1 MSRPCPV
8 PAGTS
13 FTLAVKAMHEAQ
25 SSYLLVMGADHEPVG
40 VVGPDQVQGVLID
53 RCRSGKGPEKRP
65 DNELDR
71 KIDHL
76 SRTFQLVEPDEL
88 LSDVILQ
95 EHPFLLVREN
105 GTYLGIIPV
114 NSVML
119 VLKHYINR
127 MRTMLNAA
135 NNPILE
141 VDREGRLCAMNR
153 AVEKVFGM
161 TEREAMGRLIK
172 EIVPNTGMTEVIES
186 GIPQIARQI
195 EIGANTYVSN
205 RTPIKE
211 DGDVIG
217 AVAVLQDITELEQLI
232 RELAAERNERK
243 LLETFL
249 ENTADRVVIIDK
261 NARIVMINQ
270 SYCDFLEISKEKAFG
285 EDVRKVIENTR
296 MHVVVK
302 TGIPELNQV
311 HRIKGEDMICNR
323 VPIKIDG
330 KVEYAIGIGLFRDI
344 SDLKKL
350 WQEISQLQ
358 QEVKLYKNELR
369 QFHGTRYSFESIVGR
384 SPQMMSLKATALK
397 VAASNSTILLMGESG
412 TGKELFA
419 QAIHHASP
427 RSRGPFVQV
436 NCAAVPETL
445 LESELFGYHEGAF
458 TGASKGGKIG
468 KFELADG
475 GTIFLDEIGDMPL
488 NMQSKILRVL
498 QEREI
503 ERVGGRRPILVDV
516 RVIAATNR
524 DLKDLVRRNLF
535 RDDLFYRLHVITL
548 EIPALR
554 ERVEDIPLLTE
565 FFLMKLAPQFGQ
577 GQKRISEEAM
587 GMLMS
592 HGWTG
597 NVRELENIL
606 ERALNV
612 MEGDTIT
619 PSNLA
624 FFSRKEIQQNSD
636 ENPVPF
642 RKALEQ
648 FEKTILNRAL
658 EAAKGDK
665 LKAAEMLK
673 LSKSTLY
680 EKIAR
685 YGIN

>member
-1 MSRPCPV
+1 M
-8 PAGTS
+8 A
-13 FTLAVKAMHEAQ
+13 
-25 SSYLLVMGADHEPVG
+25 
-40 VVGPDQVQGVLID
+40 
-53 RCRSGKGPEKRP
+53 
-65 DNELDR
+65 
-71 KIDHL
+71 
-76 SRTFQLVEPDEL
+76 
-88 LSDVILQ
+88 
-95 EHPFLLVREN
+95 
-105 GTYLGIIPV
+105 
-114 NSVML
+114 
-119 VLKHYINR
+119 
-127 MRTMLNAA
+127 
-135 NNPILE
+135 
-141 VDREGRLCAMNR
+141 
-153 AVEKVFGM
+153 
-161 TEREAMGRLIK
+161 
-172 EIVPNTGMTEVIES
+172 
-186 GIPQIARQI
+186 
-195 EIGANTYVSN
+195 
-205 RTPIKE
+205 
-211 DGDVIG
+211 
-217 AVAVLQDITELEQLI
+217 
-232 RELAAERNERK
+232 
-243 LLETFL
+243 
-249 ENTADRVVIIDK
+249 
-261 NARIVMINQ
+261 
-270 SYCDFLEISKEKAFG
+270 
-285 EDVRKVIENTR
+285 
-296 MHVVVK
+296 
-302 TGIPELNQV
+302 
-311 HRIKGEDMICNR
+311 
-323 VPIKIDG
+323 
-330 KVEYAIGIGLFRDI
+330 
-344 SDLKKL
+344 
-350 WQEISQLQ
+350 
-358 QEVKLYKNELR
+358 
-369 QFHGTRYSFESIVGR
+369 
-384 SPQMMSLKATALK
+384 SLKATALK
-397 VAASNSTILLMGESG
+397 VAASNSTILIMGESG

-565 FFLMKLAPQFGQ
+565 FFLKKLAPQFGQ

-592 HGWTG
+592 HSWTG
-597 NVRELENIL
+597 NVRELENTL

-612 MEGDTIT
+612 MEGDIIT

-636 ENPVPF
+636 ENLVPF